1 MLGPGTYTRSLHY
14 THERRRPSPFSPGRD
29 SALSAL
35 SRSLLDWTNCT
46 ILVVVCQRQFR
57 AAARM
62 RLQFH
67 FLFIYWML
75 RAKRRKKKEEKR
87 GKVFGYLFELGPLSI
102 FLIIRRR
109 RRRRK
114 RFLYIGL
121 LLLLPRVDLMPSF
134 PAAYREKRGQ
144 QSHFL

>member
-75 RAKRRKKKEEKR
+75 RAKRRKKKEEERKSIW
-87 GKVFGYLFELGPLSI
+87 LFIRVGAVVYFSHHSTAAETTKEISI
-102 FLIIRRR
+102 YRASAASAASRSNAIIP
-109 RRRRK
+109 
-114 RFLYIGL
+114 G
-121 LLLLPRVDLMPSF
+121 RV
-134 PAAYREKRGQ
+134 
-144 QSHFL
+144 